1 MANFEPNAIL
11 RGVQLTVVGT
21 VRALRNPELFKHEHF
36 HQAAAAVA
44 AGVFIHLIVQI
55 PIVLIKLLLAI
66 ASLLFDLDRAE
77 WDDTIVGGLDF
88 INKSVLQI
96 PFLLMTLMR
105 YVTPTLDEI
114 FMLSLYWVDQTYIQK
129 HQAENP
135 AMLRAMYYPNL
146 ARYSKKS
153 GPQDDKPP
161 VTRAV
166 GSFFKRYS
174 RRMGMWLSIYVLS
187 LTPVIGRFVVPAA
200 SFYTF
205 RKSVGTVPAAVIF
218 GSGMVL
224 PKRDLVMFLQ
234 SYFASRNLMRELL
247 EPYFSRIRFTKEQKR
262 RWFLDREGVLFGFA
276 FGFTVVLK
284 TPFIGVLMYGIAQA
298 STAYLITKV
307 TDPPPAP
314 ESSEGFAESQVTW
327 HNKHKFLQ
335 LPLDNLDGINV
346 KLAER
351 REQEPRIFGK
361 RFS

>member
-1 MANFEPNAIL
+1 
-11 RGVQLTVVGT
+11 
-21 VRALRNPELFKHEHF
+21 
-36 HQAAAAVA
+36 
-44 AGVFIHLIVQI
+44 
-55 PIVLIKLLLAI
+55 
-66 ASLLFDLDRAE
+66 
-77 WDDTIVGGLDF
+77 
-88 INKSVLQI
+88 
-96 PFLLMTLMR
+96 
-105 YVTPTLDEI
+105 
-114 FMLSLYWVDQTYIQK
+114 MLSLYWVDQTYIQK

-234 SYFASRNLMRELL
+234 SYFASRNLMRELVSISSHHV
-247 EPYFSRIRFTKEQKR
+247 E
-262 RWFLDREGVLFGFA
+262 
-276 FGFTVVLK
+276 
-284 TPFIGVLMYGIAQA
+284 A
-298 STAYLITKV
+298 SH
-307 TDPPPAP
+307 P
-314 ESSEGFAESQVTW
+314 
-327 HNKHKFLQ
+327 
-335 LPLDNLDGINV
+335 
-346 KLAER
+346 
-351 REQEPRIFGK
+351 
-361 RFS
+361 